1 MALLMF
7 EGFEWATTID
17 WTGSLDYSAD
27 TPRSGTG
34 RMYDPDSGI
43 KVFPIAATTTT
54 IIIGVAYKA
63 GVALRTIFI
72 AHENANTHM
81 KLNSEGGYLKLY
93 RLNTLLETSVATWD
107 FSEWQYIELKATI
120 HDTTGSY
127 EVRVNGQVAMSASG
141 VDTRDG
147 GVAGICNNIKLVGNV
162 DTQYDDL
169 YVLDSSGSINNDF
182 LGPGA
187 RVLPCKVNAA
197 GDDTDFTPLASS
209 NYLNVDETPTPDGN
223 TTYNASSTSGHRDLY
238 NLEALTGQI
247 AVGTVHGVR
256 VKVSMEK
263 DDVDAVSAKIAIKSG
278 TTIAYGSDQAC
289 AEAYDEYEKFWE
301 TNPDDS
307 AQWEFA
313 DIDALQAGLEV
324 V

>member
-7 EGFEWATTID
+7 DGFEWSTPID
-17 WTGSLDYSAD
+17 WTGSLDYSGSGA
-27 TPRSGTG
+27 RSGAGSVTT
-34 RMYDPDSGI
+34 PDEGY
-43 KVFPIAATTTT
+43 KTYPIAATTTT
-54 IIIGVAYKA
+54 FIIGAALKNPLNQEIYRIYEEGGVLHIVLKVDAAGHIIIQRFGTVLA
-63 GVALRTIFI
+63 T
-72 AHENANTHM
+72 
-81 KLNSEGGYLKLY
+81 SED
-93 RLNTLLETSVATWD
+93 TWD
-107 FSEWQYIELKATI
+107 WNNWHYVEVKVTV
-120 HDTTGSY
+120 HDTAGAF
-127 EVRVNGQVAMSASG
+127 EVRVDGVAAISG
-141 VDTRDG
+141 SDVDTRYG
-147 GVAGICNNIKLVGNV
+147 GTTGICNILELRGGPCY
-162 DTQYDDL
+162 YDDL